1 MSLIHSLGVPHITL
15 GVPHFTLGVPQ
26 GGVLGPL
33 FFLIMIN
40 DLAYIIDLMYKLF
53 ADYTALVDVE
63 KDLNILINRFV
74 EKLKVFLDWCE
85 FNKLDINWSKTC
97 FMYISQN

>member
-1 MSLIHSLGVPHITL
+1 MSLIHSLGVPHI
-15 GVPHFTLGVPQ
+15 TLGVPQ

-53 ADYTALVDVE
+53 ADDTALVDVE

-85 FNKLDINWSKTC
+85 FNKLDINWSKTY